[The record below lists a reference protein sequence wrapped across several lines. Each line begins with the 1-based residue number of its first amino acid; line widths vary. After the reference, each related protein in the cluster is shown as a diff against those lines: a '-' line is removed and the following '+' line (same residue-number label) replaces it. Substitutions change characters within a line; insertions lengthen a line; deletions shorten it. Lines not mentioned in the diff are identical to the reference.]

1 MTRDELTLLSGQIA
15 NGILSA
21 DSSIIVK
28 AIDRTMHKQIA
39 DTAVDIAYCILT
51 KIDELSKMT

>member
-39 DTAVDIAYCILT
+39 DTAVDIAYCILA
-51 KIDELSKMT
+51 KIDELAKMT